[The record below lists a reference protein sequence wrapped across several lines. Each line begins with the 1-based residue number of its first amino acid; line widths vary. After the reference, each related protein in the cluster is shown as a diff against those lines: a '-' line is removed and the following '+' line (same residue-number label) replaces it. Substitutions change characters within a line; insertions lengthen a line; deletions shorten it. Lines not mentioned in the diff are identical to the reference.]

1 MSTTATPST
10 LENAAQPHLPVSR
23 ILGYACGDAGCNI
36 AFQMTGLFLLIF
48 YTDVVGINPMH
59 AGNIFL
65 FVKIWDALADLFAG
79 RMVDRTMTRWGKFRP
94 FLLWYSVPLLLSNL
108 LCFWIPVDGYG
119 AKLAWATVSYALMGL
134 LYSLV
139 NIPYGSLAGAMS
151 QNPIDRSRLASGRMV
166 GSGATILLLAL
177 VLAPQIKASQ
187 NLALTF
193 LLTAAAFVV
202 IGTVLFTIVFVTARE
217 TVVREVAQVS
227 LKQTLQ
233 TVTKNG
239 PLARLCLSSFFYLT
253 GQNVISALGIYIANT
268 ILSRYVG
275 GNWLATVVTIITTGA
290 VIYVGPFG
298 PLVTRTLGKKR
309 GFILAASGR
318 PRGLR
323 VVLRQRQPHLR
334 PHRAVLPRCRNGPA
348 EHHDLGAGGRHRRVR
363 RVQDRHP
370 HRGRHLRRVLLHP
383 QGRPGRRRGH
393 RRVRAGLGGLQ
404 RGVEGHRHAAGPP
417 RCWTGC
423 SRPPGSAVAS
433 CFLVAMLDHGHL
445 PAHRGAG
452 SARSWR
458 ASRPTGLSSTG
469 WTPTNNQGGAL
480 MTSAQ
485 DVLAS
490 LGSTTSWQEDFYKH
504 LHAHPELSSQES
516 RTAAADSPT
525 PLRLRVRG
533 SVHRRWGRRRSGARH
548 GQDGAHAGGHGC
560 AAGRGHDGSALRS
573 TETAVDA
580 DGAQVAVM
588 HACGHDVHV
597 ACCSARRS

>member
-48 YTDVVGINPMH
+48 YTDVVGINPIH

-119 AKLAWATVSYALMGL
+119 AKLAWATVSYGLLGL

-193 LLTAAAFVV
+193 LFTAAAFVV

-275 GNWLATVVTIITTGA
+275 GNWLATVVTVITTGA

-309 GFILAASGR
+309 GFILAGVGTLVGSALFFVSGNLTFALI
-318 PRGLR
+318 GLFFLGVGMALLNTMTWALEADTVEYGEFKTGIR
-323 VVLRQRQPHLR
+323 TEGATYAAFSFTRKVGQAVGAAIAGYALAWAGYNGALKATGTPQAPEVV
-334 PHRAVLPRCRNGPA
+334 
-348 EHHDLGAGGRHRRVR
+348 
-363 RVQDRHP
+363 DRM
-370 HRGRHLRRVLLHP
+370 
-383 QGRPGRRRGH
+383 Q
-393 RRVRAGLGGLQ
+393 Q
-404 RGVEGHRHAAGPP
+404 AAGALPFLL
-417 RCWTGC
+417 
-423 SRPPGSAVAS
+423 
-433 CFLVAMLDHGHL
+433 FLVAILIMSSYPLTE
-445 PAHRGAG
+445 ARFREIVAG
-452 SARSWR
+452 IQANR
-458 ASRPTGLSSTG
+458 
-469 WTPTNNQGGAL
+469 
-480 MTSAQ
+480 
-485 DVLAS
+485 
-490 LGSTTSWQEDFYKH
+490 
-504 LHAHPELSSQES
+504 
-516 RTAAADSPT
+516 
-525 PLRLRVRG
+525 
-533 SVHRRWGRRRSGARH
+533 
-548 GQDGAHAGGHGC
+548 
-560 AAGRGHDGSALRS
+560 
-573 TETAVDA
+573 
-580 DGAQVAVM
+580 
-588 HACGHDVHV
+588 
-597 ACCSARRS
+597 ARRLAQQEM

>member
-1 MSTTATPST
+1 
-10 LENAAQPHLPVSR
+10 
-23 ILGYACGDAGCNI
+23 
-36 AFQMTGLFLLIF
+36 MTGLFLLIF
-48 YTDVVGINPMH
+48 YTDVVGINPIH

-119 AKLAWATVSYALMGL
+119 AKLAWATVSYALLGL

-253 GQNVISALGIYIANT
+253 GQNVISALGIYIANDHPQPV
-268 ILSRYVG
+268 RRRE
-275 GNWLATVVTIITTGA
+275 LAGD
-290 VIYVGPFG
+290 GSHHHHHRRG
-298 PLVTRTLGKKR
+298 HLRRPLRSAGHPHTRQEARLHPR
-309 GFILAASGR
+309 GSGH

-348 EHHDLGAGGRHRRVR
+348 QHHDLGAGGRHRRVR

-383 QGRPGRRRGH
+383 QGRPGGRRGH
-393 RRVRAGLGGLQ
+393 RRVRAWPG
-404 RGVEGHRHAAGPP
+404 RAT
-417 RCWTGC
+417 TG
-423 SRPPGSAVAS
+423 R
-433 CFLVAMLDHGHL
+433 
-445 PAHRGAG
+445 
-452 SARSWR
+452 
-458 ASRPTGLSSTG
+458 
-469 WTPTNNQGGAL
+469 
-480 MTSAQ
+480 
-485 DVLAS
+485 
-490 LGSTTSWQEDFYKH
+490 
-504 LHAHPELSSQES
+504 
-516 RTAAADSPT
+516 
-525 PLRLRVRG
+525 
-533 SVHRRWGRRRSGARH
+533 
-548 GQDGAHAGGHGC
+548 
-560 AAGRGHDGSALRS
+560 
-573 TETAVDA
+573 
-580 DGAQVAVM
+580 
-588 HACGHDVHV
+588 
-597 ACCSARRS
+597 